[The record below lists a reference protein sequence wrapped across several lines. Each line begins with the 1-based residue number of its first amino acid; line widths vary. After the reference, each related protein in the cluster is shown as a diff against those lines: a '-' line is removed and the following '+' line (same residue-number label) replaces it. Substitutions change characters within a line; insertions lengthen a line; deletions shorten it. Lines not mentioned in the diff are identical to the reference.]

1 MHKLG
6 LQAASITMPSVEII
20 DILRVVAICAFA
32 GGTSFA
38 GGLIARYIN
47 FSDNQVLFFT
57 AFGAGILISAAIFGM
72 VIEAEKTLGIILTLS
87 AFVAGSIIFTLADV
101 IAERRGGGAGILLGI
116 GLDSIPES
124 LAIGASIAAGTGFVI
139 ALLIGIQNVPEGIA
153 SYREMI
159 SGKTTA
165 FGGSKR
171 KGLIAIGFVSVLPIV
186 LGLIGLFFVQ
196 DMQVVIAL
204 TLAIS
209 AGGIFYMLFYD
220 MIPKAHKE
228 RKWLPAF
235 GAVLGFIIGF
245 AFVRL
250 FG

>member
-1 MHKLG
+1 M
-6 LQAASITMPSVEII
+6 QSIEII
-20 DILRVVAICAFA
+20 DIVRVVAICAFA

-47 FSDNQVLFFT
+47 FSERQVLFFT
-57 AFGAGILISAAIFGM
+57 AFGAGILLSAAIFGM
-72 VIEAEKTLGIILTLS
+72 VIEAEQTLGIIMTLG
-87 AFVAGSIIFTLADV
+87 AFVAGSIIFTVADV
-101 IAERRGGGAGILLGI
+101 LAEYKGGGAGILLGI

-124 LAIGASIAAGTGFVI
+124 LAIGASVAGGAGFVI

-153 SYREMI
+153 SFREMT
-159 SGKTTA
+159 SSKTSA

-171 KGLIAIGFVSVLPIV
+171 KALIAIGFVSVIPII

-196 DMQVVIAL
+196 GMQVVIAL

-228 RKWLPAF
+228 RKWLPTF

-245 AFVRL
+245 ALVRL
-250 FG
+250 FR

>member
-1 MHKLG
+1 
-6 LQAASITMPSVEII
+6 MPNIEII
-20 DILRVVAICAFA
+20 DTLRVVAICAFA

-38 GGLIARYIN
+38 GALIARYIN
-47 FSDNQVLFFT
+47 FSDKHILFFT

-72 VIEAEKTLGIILTLS
+72 VIEAEKALGIIMTLI
-87 AFVAGSIIFTLADV
+87 AFVVGAIIFTLADV
-101 IAERRGGGAGILLGI
+101 MAEHKGGGAGILLGI

-124 LAIGASIAAGTGFVI
+124 LAIGASIAGGAGFVL

-153 SYREMI
+153 SFREMT
-159 SGKTTA
+159 SGNTTA
-165 FGGSKR
+165 FSGSKR
-171 KGLIAIGFVSVLPIV
+171 KALIAIGFVSVLPII

-196 DMQVVIAL
+196 GMQVVIAL

-228 RKWLPAF
+228 RKWLPTF

-245 AFVRL
+245 ALVRL
-250 FG
+250 AS

>member
-1 MHKLG
+1 M
-6 LQAASITMPSVEII
+6 QSIEII
-20 DILRVVAICAFA
+20 DIVRVVAICAFA

-47 FSDNQVLFFT
+47 LSERQVLFFT
-57 AFGAGILISAAIFGM
+57 AFGAGILLSAAIFGM
-72 VIEAEKTLGIILTLS
+72 VIEAEQTLGIIMTLG
-87 AFVAGSIIFTLADV
+87 AFVAGSIIFTVADV
-101 IAERRGGGAGILLGI
+101 LAEHKGGGAGILLGI

-124 LAIGASIAAGTGFVI
+124 LAIGASVAGGAGFVI

-153 SYREMI
+153 SFREMT
-159 SGKTTA
+159 SDKTSA
-165 FGGSKR
+165 FRGSKR
-171 KGLIAIGFVSVLPIV
+171 KALIAIGFVSVIPII

-196 DMQVVIAL
+196 GMQVVIAL

-228 RKWLPAF
+228 RKWLPTF

-245 AFVRL
+245 ALVRL
-250 FG
+250 FR

>member
-1 MHKLG
+1 M
-6 LQAASITMPSVEII
+6 QSIEII
-20 DILRVVAICAFA
+20 DIVRVVAICAFA

-47 FSDNQVLFFT
+47 FSERQVLFFT
-57 AFGAGILISAAIFGM
+57 AFGAGILLSAAIFGM
-72 VIEAEKTLGIILTLS
+72 VIEAEQTLGIIMTLG
-87 AFVAGSIIFTLADV
+87 AFVAGSIIFTVADV
-101 IAERRGGGAGILLGI
+101 LAEHKGGGAGILLGI

-124 LAIGASIAAGTGFVI
+124 LAIGASVAGGAGFVI

-153 SYREMI
+153 SFREMT
-159 SGKTTA
+159 SSKTSA
-165 FGGSKR
+165 FRGSKR
-171 KGLIAIGFVSVLPIV
+171 KALIAIGFVSVIPII

-196 DMQVVIAL
+196 GMQVVIAL

-228 RKWLPAF
+228 RKWLPTF

-245 AFVRL
+245 ALVRL
-250 FG
+250 FR

>member
-1 MHKLG
+1 
-6 LQAASITMPSVEII
+6 MPSIEII
-20 DILRVVAICAFA
+20 DIVRVLAICAFA

-38 GGLIARYIN
+38 GGLLAKYIN
-47 FSDNQVLFFT
+47 FTERQLLFFT
-57 AFGAGILISAAIFGM
+57 AFGAGILLSAAIFGM
-72 VIEAEKTLGIILTLS
+72 VIEAEQTLGIMMTLG
-87 AFVAGSIIFTLADV
+87 AFVAGSIIFTVADV
-101 IAERRGGGAGILLGI
+101 LAEHKGGGAGILLGI

-124 LAIGASIAAGTGFVI
+124 LAIGASVASGAGFVI

-153 SYREMI
+153 SFREMT
-159 SGKTTA
+159 SDKTSA
-165 FGGSKR
+165 FRGSKR
-171 KGLIAIGFVSVLPIV
+171 KALIAIGFVSVIPII

-196 DMQVVIAL
+196 GMQVVIAL

-228 RKWLPAF
+228 RKWLPTF

-245 AFVRL
+245 ALVRL
-250 FG
+250 IR

>member
-1 MHKLG
+1 M
-6 LQAASITMPSVEII
+6 QSIEII
-20 DILRVVAICAFA
+20 DIVRVVAICAFA

-47 FSDNQVLFFT
+47 FSERQVLFFT
-57 AFGAGILISAAIFGM
+57 AFGAGILLSAAIFGM
-72 VIEAEKTLGIILTLS
+72 VIESEQTLGIIMTLG
-87 AFVAGSIIFTLADV
+87 AFVAGSIIFTVADV
-101 IAERRGGGAGILLGI
+101 LAEHKGGGAGILLGI

-124 LAIGASIAAGTGFVI
+124 LAIGASVAGGAGFVI

-153 SYREMI
+153 SFREMT
-159 SGKTTA
+159 SDKTTS
-165 FGGSKR
+165 FRGSKR
-171 KGLIAIGFVSVLPIV
+171 KALIAIGFISVIPII

-196 DMQVVIAL
+196 GMQVVIAL
-204 TLAIS
+204 TLAVS

-228 RKWLPAF
+228 RKWLPTF

-245 AFVRL
+245 ALVRL
-250 FG
+250 FR

>member
-1 MHKLG
+1 
-6 LQAASITMPSVEII
+6 MPSIEIT
-20 DILRVVAICAFA
+20 DVMRVVMICAFA

-38 GGLIARYIN
+38 GALIARYVN
-47 FSDNQVLFFT
+47 FSDRQILFFT

-72 VIEAEKTLGIILTLS
+72 VIEAEKTIGILMTLI
-87 AFVAGSIIFTLADV
+87 AFVAGSIIFTIADV
-101 IAERRGGGAGILLGI
+101 IAEHKGGGAGILIGI

-124 LAIGASIAAGTGFVI
+124 LAIGASVASGAGFAI

-153 SYREMI
+153 SFREMT
-159 SGKTTA
+159 SDKTTA
-165 FGGSKR
+165 FMGK
-171 KGLIAIGFVSVLPIV
+171 KGRALIAIGVVSVMPIF
-186 LGLIGLFFVQ
+186 LGLIGLFFIQ
-196 DMQVVIAL
+196 GMQVVIAL

-228 RKWLPAF
+228 RKWLPTF

-245 AFVRL
+245 ALIRL
-250 FG
+250 IR

>member
-1 MHKLG
+1 
-6 LQAASITMPSVEII
+6 MPSIEVVEIV
-20 DILRVVAICAFA
+20 RVIAMSAFA
-32 GGTSFA
+32 GGTSFVGA
-38 GGLIARYIN
+38 LIARYVN
-47 FSDNQVLFFT
+47 FSTRQTLFFT

-72 VIEAEKTLGIILTLS
+72 VIEAEKTLGTILTLG
-87 AFVAGSIIFTLADV
+87 AFVAGSIVFIIADV
-101 IAERRGGGAGILLGI
+101 IAEHKGGGAGILLGI

-124 LAIGASIAAGTGFVI
+124 LAIGASVAAGAGFVI

-153 SYREMI
+153 SFRDMT

-165 FGGSKR
+165 FVGSKR
-171 KGLIAIGFVSVLPIV
+171 KALIAIGFVSVIPII

-196 DMQVVIAL
+196 GMQVVIAL

-209 AGGIFYMLFYD
+209 AGGIFYMLHYD

-228 RKWLPAF
+228 RKWLPTF

-245 AFVRL
+245 ALVRL
-250 FG
+250 IR

>member
-1 MHKLG
+1 
-6 LQAASITMPSVEII
+6 MPSIDII
-20 DILRVVAICAFA
+20 DTLRVIAICAFA

-47 FSDNQVLFFT
+47 FSERQVLFFT
-57 AFGAGILISAAIFGM
+57 AFGAGILLSAAIFGM
-72 VIEAEKTLGIILTLS
+72 VIEAEQTLGIIMTLG
-87 AFVAGSIIFTLADV
+87 AFVSGSIIFTVADV
-101 IAERRGGGAGILLGI
+101 LVEHKGGGAGILLGI

-124 LAIGASIAAGTGFVI
+124 LAIGASVAGGAGFVI

-153 SYREMI
+153 SFREMT
-159 SGKTTA
+159 SDKTSA
-165 FGGSKR
+165 FRGSKR
-171 KGLIAIGFVSVLPIV
+171 KALIAIGFVSVIPII

-196 DMQVVIAL
+196 GMQVVIAL

-228 RKWLPAF
+228 RKWLPTF

-245 AFVRL
+245 ALVRL
-250 FG
+250 FR

>member
-1 MHKLG
+1 
-6 LQAASITMPSVEII
+6 LQAANITMPSIEII

-47 FSDNQVLFFT
+47 FSDRQVLFFT

-72 VIEAEKTLGIILTLS
+72 VIEAEKALGIILTLI

-101 IAERRGGGAGILLGI
+101 IAERKGGGAGILLGI

-124 LAIGASIAAGTGFVI
+124 LAIGASIAGGTGFVI

-159 SGKTTA
+159 SGKTA

-171 KGLIAIGFVSVLPIV
+171 KALIAIGFVSVLPIV
-186 LGLIGLFFVQ
+186 LGLIGLFFFQ
-196 DMQVVIAL
+196 GMQVVIAL

-228 RKWLPAF
+228 RKWLPTF

-250 FG
+250 IG

>member
-1 MHKLG
+1 
-6 LQAASITMPSVEII
+6 MPSIEII
-20 DILRVVAICAFA
+20 DIVRVLAICAFA

-38 GGLIARYIN
+38 GGLIAKYIN
-47 FSDNQVLFFT
+47 FTERQLLFFT
-57 AFGAGILISAAIFGM
+57 AFGAGILLSAAIFGM
-72 VIEAEKTLGIILTLS
+72 VIEAEQTLGIMMTLG
-87 AFVAGSIIFTLADV
+87 AFVADSITFTVADV
-101 IAERRGGGAGILLGI
+101 LAEHKGGGAGILLGI

-124 LAIGASIAAGTGFVI
+124 LAIGASVASGAGFVI

-153 SYREMI
+153 SFREMT
-159 SGKTTA
+159 SDKTSA
-165 FGGSKR
+165 FRGSKR
-171 KGLIAIGFVSVLPIV
+171 KALIAIGFVSVIPII

-196 DMQVVIAL
+196 GMQVVIAL

-228 RKWLPAF
+228 RKWLPTF

-245 AFVRL
+245 ALVRL
-250 FG
+250 IR